1 MIKVILCCGSGASSG
16 FMATNIKKAAKK
28 RGIEMDVF
36 ARGES
41 LLESYLD
48 DVDAVMIAPHLMA
61 EKDEIARR
69 CGDVPSEVISRQA
82 YGMLDGDAVLNQIL
96 KLIEK

>member
-1 MIKVILCCGSGASSG
+1 MKVILCCGSGASSG
-16 FMATNIKKAAKK
+16 FMATSIKKAAKK

-48 DVDAVMIAPHLMA
+48 DCDAVMIAPHLVA
-61 EKDEIARR
+61 EKDEIAKR
-69 CGDVPSEVISRQA
+69 CGDVPAEVISRSA

-96 KLIEK
+96 QIVKK